1 MTALRARTV
10 PVASVGPAERAAL
23 WALFAETYVDVNEAT
38 FQDDFDAKDHVILLD
53 DGQLRGFSTLKELR
67 VDVDG
72 QTHVGM
78 FSGDTVVARAYWGD
92 RSLGRAFLS
101 HLFWRRLRAAHLPYW
116 WILISKGYKTYL
128 MLANNFPEHWP
139 RHESDTPPG
148 VARVMHA
155 FGTAL
160 FGAEYHADSGLV
172 AWVTPHGRLRPG
184 VADVTPELAHSVP
197 RIGFFE
203 RRNPGWTRGDELFCL
218 GRMDLRLPF
227 AYAGK
232 VWRGAGR

>member
-78 FSGDTVVARAYWGD
+78 FSGDTVVARAYWGIV
-92 RSLGRAFLS
+92 R
-101 HLFWRRLRAAHLPYW
+101 W
-116 WILISKGYKTYL
+116 
-128 MLANNFPEHWP
+128 
-139 RHESDTPPG
+139 
-148 VARVMHA
+148 
-155 FGTAL
+155 
-160 FGAEYHADSGLV
+160 GAPSCRTCSG
-172 AWVTPHGRLRPG
+172 
-184 VADVTPELAHSVP
+184 
-197 RIGFFE
+197 
-203 RRNPGWTRGDELFCL
+203 
-218 GRMDLRLPF
+218 
-227 AYAGK
+227 
-232 VWRGAGR
+232 GACGQPICRTGGS